1 MSVTSVTLRRKEE
14 QMNQEYEKEIQE
26 YKAKLEKLSKSNE
39 LPEEQLRTIYKNAY
53 LKLRQEIK
61 DQTARIIKIFAFG
74 YCKQSERDM
83 INRFLK
89 EDHNAR
95 FILEHSLTGLL
106 RIPDYDVVIDVALEL
121 KRLYECFKYK
131 QEGRID
137 ASKKL

>member
-1 MSVTSVTLRRKEE
+1 MNPKYE
-14 QMNQEYEKEIQE
+14 QEIKE
-26 YKAKLEKLSKSNE
+26 YKIKLERLAKSNQ
-39 LPEEQLRTIYKNAY
+39 LPEKQLQTIYKKAY

-61 DQTARIIKIFAFG
+61 NQTAQVIKIFAFG

-83 INRFLK
+83 INRFLR
-89 EDHNAR
+89 EDLYAR

-121 KRLYECFKYK
+121 KRLYEAFKYK
-131 QEGRID
+131 QEGRVD